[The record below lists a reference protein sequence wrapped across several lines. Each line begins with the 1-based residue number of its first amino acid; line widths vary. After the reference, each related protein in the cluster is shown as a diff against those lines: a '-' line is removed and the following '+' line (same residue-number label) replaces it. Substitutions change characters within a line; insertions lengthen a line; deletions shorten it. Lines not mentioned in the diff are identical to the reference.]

1 MPREGILM
9 KNVVKF
15 LMVLTAIS
23 LFITGCEKGSDS
35 WPPNVKDT
43 LFVPDKQEYIK
54 YYKLEGTYQVIYKAN
69 ICWPAEEFINS
80 TVEHMSKRGWR
91 RLEEDFMNPGL
102 KHNWTREKFRQW
114 SFFLDQKGMDV
125 HQWMDD
131 WEDKDKNI
139 VRYGFRYI
147 TKRENNT
154 SITSRTCNLDAVV
167 IYMPYDVRP
176 SPADLDA
183 MKKQGDAEIERL
195 KREHK

>member
-1 MPREGILM
+1 MKKVICFILLQT
-9 KNVVKF
+9 F
-15 LMVLTAIS
+15 LVLLIN
-23 LFITGCEKGSDS
+23 GCEKSHDS
-35 WPPNVKDT
+35 WTPKIKDT
-43 LFVPDKQEYIK
+43 LFVPEKFDYIK

-80 TVEHMSKRGWR
+80 TVEHMSKRGWH
-91 RLEEDFMNPGL
+91 RLEEDYLNPGL
-102 KHNWTREKFRQW
+102 KHNWTREKYRQW
-114 SFFLDQKGMDV
+114 GFFIDQKGMDV

-147 TKRENNT
+147 TKRESNT
-154 SITSRTCNLDAVV
+154 IISSRTCNLDAVV
-167 IYMPYDVRP
+167 IYMPHDLRP
-176 SPADLDA
+176 SPADFEA